1 LKENRGKGQD
11 SIKIMG
17 YDRSQDPGDTA
28 MRGRDVNTGTRFSYV
43 RWEARVARDH
53 RLRAIPEMVNAAVFA
68 LSPEALC
75 AKPGRP
81 SIPPGKLLPAPLAA
95 GLVIGALGASS
106 DRAARLKRAP
116 TPAAL

>member
-1 LKENRGKGQD
+1 M
-11 SIKIMG
+11 MG
-17 YDRSQDPGDTA
+17 YDRSQDPEDIA
-28 MRGRDVNTGTRFSYV
+28 VRGRDVNTGTRFSYV

-75 AKPGRP
+75 AKLGRP